1 MFYERGIFYRGSFQ
15 FMWFVP
21 IHIQRKL
28 NGKRVIRGQS
38 RKMSSLVIVFST
50 DPVRGRIIQKVLM
63 RSRVEALVLETI
75 EQVRKVISRRVPG
88 VAILDTA
95 GCFKGEINHLSNLC
109 ETLAQTAVI
118 LLGDR
123 TILERFEASA
133 TEKELRLS
141 NPLDPE
147 LIAAKVGAL
156 WSLKV
161 EEKRPGDSS
170 LEKDLKGFL
179 GLQ

>member
-1 MFYERGIFYRGSFQ
+1 
-15 FMWFVP
+15 
-21 IHIQRKL
+21 
-28 NGKRVIRGQS
+28 
-38 RKMSSLVIVFST
+38 MSSLVVVFST

-75 EQVRKVISRRVPG
+75 GQVREAISRRVPG
-88 VAILDTA
+88 VAIFDTA
-95 GCFKGEINHLSNLC
+95 GCFKEEINHLSNLC
-109 ETLAQTAVI
+109 GTLARTAVI
-118 LLGDR
+118 LVGDG
-123 TILERFEASA
+123 TVLERFEGSA
-133 TEKELRLS
+133 TGGELRLS

-156 WSLKV
+156 LSLKG
-161 EEKRPGDSS
+161 EEKRPEEGS

>member
-1 MFYERGIFYRGSFQ
+1 M
-15 FMWFVP
+15 
-21 IHIQRKL
+21 
-28 NGKRVIRGQS
+28 S
-38 RKMSSLVIVFST
+38 RLVIVFST

-75 EQVRKVISRRVPG
+75 EQVREAISRQAPG
-88 VAILDTA
+88 VAIFDTA
-95 GCFKGEINHLSNLC
+95 GCFKGEINHLGNLC
-109 ETLAQTAVI
+109 GTLVQTAVI
-118 LLGDR
+118 LVGDGMA
-123 TILERFEASA
+123 LERFEASA

-156 WSLKV
+156 LSLKV
-161 EEKRPGDSS
+161 EEKHPEDSS
-170 LEKDLKGFL
+170 LEKNLKGFL